1 LFFTDQIS
9 TGLTQDLLG
18 DEAHHAS
25 KVLRLNLGEQIKI
38 SDGKG
43 SWVSGPIT
51 EIKKKTLTIAISDRG
66 ASAVVTP
73 EIVLVQAVTKSDRNK
88 EMLELAVG
96 AGVDRIIPWQS
107 ERSISKW
114 QSDSYSKWETG
125 IKEACKQARQ
135 VRLPELNRVMNTNE
149 ISKLFTQNSRGFV
162 FHESANIQFSH
173 QEVDEK
179 LDCVYLVIGPEG
191 GITESEL
198 GIFTQA
204 GGQVV
209 RLGSTVLRSAHAGF
223 AAIAALQT
231 RLGRW

>member
-1 LFFTDQIS
+1 MLSLFFADHIS

-51 EIKKKTLTIAISDRG
+51 KIEKKKLTISISDRG

-114 QSDSYSKWETG
+114 QSDSYAKWETG

-135 VRLPELNRVMNTNE
+135 VRLPELNTVMNTNE
-149 ISKLFTQNSRGFV
+149 ISKLFT
-162 FHESANIQFSH
+162 
-173 QEVDEK
+173 EK

>member
-1 LFFTDQIS
+1 
-9 TGLTQDLLG
+9 
-18 DEAHHAS
+18 
-25 KVLRLNLGEQIKI
+25 
-38 SDGKG
+38 
-43 SWVSGPIT
+43 
-51 EIKKKTLTIAISDRG
+51 
-66 ASAVVTP
+66 
-73 EIVLVQAVTKSDRNK
+73 
-88 EMLELAVG
+88 LE
-96 AGVDRIIPWQS
+96 
-107 ERSISKW
+107 
-114 QSDSYSKWETG
+114 
-125 IKEACKQARQ
+125 
-135 VRLPELNRVMNTNE
+135 VRLPELNKVMNTNE
-149 ISKLFTQNSRGFV
+149 ISKLFAQNSRGFV
-162 FHESANIQFSH
+162 FHESANIHFSH